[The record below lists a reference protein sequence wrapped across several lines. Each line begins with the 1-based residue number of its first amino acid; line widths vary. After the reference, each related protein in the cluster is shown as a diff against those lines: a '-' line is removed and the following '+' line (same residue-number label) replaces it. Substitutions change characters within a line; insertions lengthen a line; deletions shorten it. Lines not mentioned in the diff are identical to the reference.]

1 MFKIILL
8 GIISNSFFSI
18 QASMTRE
25 HLIFSKLGYRMT
37 TLVIGADE
45 TITHYASLLI
55 YRYFWSRSMHF
66 QFYSYIM
73 QYIENN
79 IIKYVEY
86 IRLLLNRQKL
96 NLKTFS
102 ACGQG
107 CGLDPKKCQSGSKT
121 HGRLLRLQQQK
132 LFLKNSG
139 PRVVI
144 LYGMNKDSRI
154 NVVHNYFPICIVYF

>member
-1 MFKIILL
+1 
-8 GIISNSFFSI
+8 
-18 QASMTRE
+18 
-25 HLIFSKLGYRMT
+25 
-37 TLVIGADE
+37 
-45 TITHYASLLI
+45 
-55 YRYFWSRSMHF
+55 
-66 QFYSYIM
+66 M

-107 CGLDPKKCQSGSKT
+107 CGLDPKKCQSGSMT

>member
-1 MFKIILL
+1 MYHNFSIWQCCISPISIYLVISVLL
-8 GIISNSFFSI
+8 DNISNDNDTDISP
-18 QASMTRE
+18 
-25 HLIFSKLGYRMT
+25 
-37 TLVIGADE
+37 TLE

-132 LFLKNSG
+132 LSL
-139 PRVVI
+139 RVV
-144 LYGMNKDSRI
+144 Y
-154 NVVHNYFPICIVYF
+154 VVYKWRL